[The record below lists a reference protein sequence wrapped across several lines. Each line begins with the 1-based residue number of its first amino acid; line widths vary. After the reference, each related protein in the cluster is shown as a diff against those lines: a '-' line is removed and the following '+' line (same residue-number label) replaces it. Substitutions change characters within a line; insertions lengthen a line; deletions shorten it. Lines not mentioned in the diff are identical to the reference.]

1 MTTATAPT
9 DSRPMPP
16 VLGRLMS
23 GTFWMALRTPLA
35 AVFAFISIPLT
46 VWAIGVKASS
56 AYDFAWSFGFFQFLL
71 EFGMSS
77 SLQRQTS
84 EAWTRGDRAGVDRAI
99 ACGMNFYAV
108 MTVVQIL
115 ALLGVAY
122 LAVPHSVYDQ
132 ERQRLI
138 VKLLWLQALTAP
150 CYGLSMVAS
159 SVLQAARRY
168 DFLPR
173 FDLAIIVLRFLVLVV
188 GLGTAS
194 RGGHVQPDDFFLIVV
209 VQTAVQVGLSL
220 GPALWVMTRE
230 LGHVPHFSGARRE
243 DYRALFHISFFMF
256 LIQLSVVL
264 ADKID
269 SAILGFA
276 LDDEAANAVYKYVSK
291 PFVQIRQTGWTL
303 AYLVMPAVA
312 SLATARDER
321 GLERVKYDGTRL
333 HIGVLLPISL
343 LAWVYAGP
351 FLSLWVGD
359 TLGYDATRLAP
370 LFRLFLVAT
379 LPLVL
384 AVPVQM
390 AIGMN
395 RIKVVA
401 LAALVGSLVNLPISY
416 FLVRRLGA
424 HDVIAGVSGV
434 VWGTVLTTLFSNLL
448 VPGVYVFRVLEVR
461 LWTFLARTLS
471 APLVGAAAL
480 VASTW
485 ALRMALPP
493 APPGTTPSARSLL
506 LLGHLALGSLAY
518 VAGYLAVPTGRGD
531 LAALVGW
538 LRRRLA
544 SAPRAEGAA
553 PPFRSPGDGL
563 D

>member
-1 MTTATAPT
+1 VTTATAPT
-9 DSRPMPP
+9 DARSMPP

-23 GTFWMALRTPLA
+23 GTFWMALRTPLQ
-35 AVFAFISIPLT
+35 AVLAFFSIPLIIG
-46 VWAIGVKASS
+46 AIGPEASS
-56 AYDFAWSFGFFQFLL
+56 AYAFAWGFGFFQFLF

-77 SLQRQTS
+77 SLQRQAS
-84 EAWTRGDRAGVDRAI
+84 ETWTRGDRAGVDRVI
-99 ACGMNFYAV
+99 ACGMNFYAA
-108 MTVVQIL
+108 MSVVQVL

-122 LAVPHSVYDQ
+122 LAVPHSVYDL
-132 ERQRLI
+132 EGRRLI
-138 VKLLWLQALTAP
+138 VRLLWLQVFTTP
-150 CYGLSMVAS
+150 CFGISMVAS

-173 FDLAIIVLRFLVLVV
+173 FELAIIILRFVVLVV
-188 GLGTAS
+188 GLAAG
-194 RGGHVQPDDFFLIVV
+194 VDFFLVV
-209 VQTAVQVGLSL
+209 VAQTVVQIALSL
-220 GPALWVMTRE
+220 GPSLWVMVRE
-230 LGHVPHFSGARRE
+230 LGHVPHFYGARRA
-243 DYRALFHISFFMF
+243 DYAALMHISFYMF

-269 SAILGFA
+269 TTILGFA
-276 LDDEAANAVYKYVSK
+276 LADESANAVYMFVSK

-312 SLATARDER
+312 SLAAARDLR
-321 GLERVKYDGTRL
+321 GLERVKYDGPRL
-333 HIGVLLPISL
+333 HIGVLMPIAL
-343 LAWVYAGP
+343 LAFVYAGP
-351 FLSLWVGD
+351 FLRLWVGD
-359 TLGYDATRLAP
+359 RLDFDAADLAP
-370 LFRLFLVAT
+370 LMRLFLLAT
-379 LPLVL
+379 LPLAL

-395 RIKVVA
+395 KIKVIA

-416 FLVRRLGA
+416 YLTRRLGA
-424 HDVIAGVSGV
+424 YGVIWGVSGV

-461 LWTFLARTLS
+461 VRTFLSRTLS
-471 APLVGAAAL
+471 APLAGAAAL

-485 ALRMALPP
+485 LLRLALPP
-493 APPGTTPSARSLL
+493 DPLGTTASARTIL
-506 LLGHLALGSLAY
+506 LLGHLAFGSLAY

-544 SAPRAEGAA
+544 STPPAEATTA
-553 PPFRSPGDGL
+553 PFRPAGEGL

>member
-9 DSRPMPP
+9 DARPMPP

-35 AVFAFISIPLT
+35 AVSAFITIPLI
-46 VWAIGVKASS
+46 VGAIGDKHSS
-56 AYDFAWSFGFFQFLL
+56 AYWFAWGYGFFQFLL
-71 EFGMSS
+71 EFGMGS

-84 EAWTRGDRAGVDRAI
+84 ETWTRGDRAGVDRAI
-99 ACGMNFYAV
+99 ACGMNFYAA
-108 MTVVQIL
+108 MAVVQVV

-122 LAVPHSVYDQ
+122 LAVPYSVYDP
-132 ERQRLI
+132 EGQRLI

-173 FDLAIIVLRFLVLVV
+173 FELAIILLRFVIMVV
-188 GLGTAS
+188 GLKVGFDGK
-194 RGGHVQPDDFFLIVV
+194 RVPLDHFFLVV
-209 VQTAVQVGLSL
+209 VTQTVVQIALSL
-220 GPALWVMTRE
+220 GPALWVMARE
-230 LGHVPHFSGARRE
+230 LGHIPHFGGARRE
-243 DYRALFHISFFMF
+243 DYAALLHISFYMF

-264 ADKID
+264 ADKVD
-269 SAILGFA
+269 TTILGFV
-276 LDDEAANAVYKYVSK
+276 LDDEAANAVYMYVSK
-291 PFVQIRQTGWTL
+291 PFGQIRQTGWTL

-312 SLATARDER
+312 SLAASRDLR

-395 RIKVVA
+395 KIKVVA

-416 FLVRRLGA
+416 YLTRRLGA
-424 HDVIAGVSGV
+424 SGVIPGVSGV
-434 VWGTVLTTLFSNLL
+434 IWGTVLTTLFSNLL

-461 LWTFLARTLS
+461 LRTFLSRTLS
-471 APLVGAAAL
+471 APLAGAAAL
-480 VASTW
+480 VATTW
-485 ALRMALPP
+485 ALRRVLPP
-493 APPGTTPSARSLL
+493 DPAGATPSTRSIL
-506 LLGHLALGSLAY
+506 LLGHLASGSLAY

-531 LAALVGW
+531 LAALIGW

-544 SAPRAEGAA
+544 SAPRAG
-553 PPFRSPGDGL
+553 P
-563 D
+563 

>member
-1 MTTATAPT
+1 VTTATAPT
-9 DSRPMPP
+9 DARSMPP

-23 GTFWMALRTPLA
+23 GTFWMALRTPLQ
-35 AVFAFISIPLT
+35 AVLAFFSIPLIIG
-46 VWAIGVKASS
+46 AIGPEASS
-56 AYDFAWSFGFFQFLL
+56 AYAFAWGFGFFQFLF

-77 SLQRQTS
+77 SLQRQAS
-84 EAWTRGDRAGVDRAI
+84 ETWTRGDREGVDRVI
-99 ACGMNFYAV
+99 ACGMNFYAA
-108 MTVVQIL
+108 MSVVQIL

-122 LAVPHSVYDQ
+122 LAVPHSVYDL
-132 ERQRLI
+132 EGRRLI
-138 VKLLWLQALTAP
+138 VKLLWLQVFTTP
-150 CYGLSMVAS
+150 CFGISMVAS

-173 FDLAIIVLRFLVLVV
+173 FELAIIILRFVVLVV
-188 GLGTAS
+188 GLAAG
-194 RGGHVQPDDFFLIVV
+194 VDFFLVV
-209 VQTAVQVGLSL
+209 VAQTVVQIALSL
-220 GPALWVMTRE
+220 GPSLWVMVRE
-230 LGHVPHFSGARRE
+230 LGHVPHFYGARRA
-243 DYRALFHISFFMF
+243 DYAALMHISFYMF

-269 SAILGFA
+269 TTILGFA
-276 LDDEAANAVYKYVSK
+276 LADESANAVYMFVSK

-312 SLATARDER
+312 SLAASRDLR
-321 GLERVKYDGTRL
+321 GLERVKYDGPRL
-333 HIGVLLPISL
+333 HIGVLMPISL
-343 LAWVYAGP
+343 LAFVYAGP
-351 FLSLWVGD
+351 FLRLWVGD
-359 TLGYDATRLAP
+359 RLDYDAADLAP
-370 LFRLFLVAT
+370 LMRLFLLAT
-379 LPLVL
+379 LPLAL

-395 RIKVVA
+395 KIKVIA

-416 FLVRRLGA
+416 YLTRRLGA
-424 HDVIAGVSGV
+424 YGVIWGVSGV

-461 LWTFLARTLS
+461 VRTFLSRTLS
-471 APLVGAAAL
+471 APLAGAAAL

-493 APPGTTPSARSLL
+493 DPDGATASVRTILL
-506 LLGHLALGSLAY
+506 VGHLASGSLAY

-544 SAPRAEGAA
+544 STPPAEATT
-553 PPFRSPGDGL
+553 PPFRSAGEGL